1 MVAGHTVCNRGTARH
16 AWARPGQQPLPR
28 ARSPP
33 PAASGAGRTGG
44 VEVESPAAPSASPLE
59 SDGYPS
65 SRQPVHPH
73 RLKST
78 RPPLAVH
85 WLELAET
92 GCAGIP
98 RARPQCARWVRPHP
112 PAGGPSGRRGLRPW
126 AQTLPSTCTQS
137 VLHSLGRG
145 PDGTPGGLLTSPA
158 VTSPPAGRAG
168 PTRRAAADPRL
179 GRLGLGPGRPEQ
191 A

>member
-1 MVAGHTVCNRGTARH
+1 MFRAG
-16 AWARPGQQPLPR
+16 
-28 ARSPP
+28 
-33 PAASGAGRTGG
+33 
-44 VEVESPAAPSASPLE
+44 
-59 SDGYPS
+59 
-65 SRQPVHPH
+65 
-73 RLKST
+73 LKST

-126 AQTLPSTCTQS
+126 AQTFPSTCTQS

-158 VTSPPAGRAG
+158 VTSPPLAGPGRRAVRRPTPGWAGWAWARAG
-168 PTRRAAADPRL
+168 PNRPNYDKPEPSKARLYKGWGRGASSGASRAEENRR
-179 GRLGLGPGRPEQ
+179 RPAKSAKWSLQ
-191 A
+191 I